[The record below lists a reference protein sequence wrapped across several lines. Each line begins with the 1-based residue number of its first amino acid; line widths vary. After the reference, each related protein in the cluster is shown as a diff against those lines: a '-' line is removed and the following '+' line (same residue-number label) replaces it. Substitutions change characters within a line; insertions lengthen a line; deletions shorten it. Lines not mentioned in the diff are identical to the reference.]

1 VSDDWHGVTQNFN
14 CEVGNLRD
22 VGVPVLRTDFK
33 QNGHSCV
40 MDDFGG
46 VKKLFFWLSQ
56 FFYNRTKCTHLKGD
70 FMIGNDF
77 KATVQTGLFVL
88 SLVGDDL
95 SKVAIVNEE
104 SELVVFRGG
113 LVFELEEEVRGVS
126 EFILDVCEIVDL
138 FAGDFVNY
146 CHVGPW

>member
-1 VSDDWHGVTQNFN
+1 M
-14 CEVGNLRD
+14 E
-22 VGVPVLRTDFK
+22 DF
-33 QNGHSCV
+33 S
-40 MDDFGG
+40 G
-46 VKKLFFWLSQ
+46 VKKLFFGLSQ
-56 FFYNRTKCTHLKGD
+56 FFYNTTKCTHLKGD

-88 SLVGDDL
+88 SLVGDDF
-95 SKVAIVNEE
+95 SKVAVVNEE

-113 LVFELEEEVRGVS
+113 LIFELEQEVRGVS

-138 FAGDFVNY
+138 FAGDFVDH